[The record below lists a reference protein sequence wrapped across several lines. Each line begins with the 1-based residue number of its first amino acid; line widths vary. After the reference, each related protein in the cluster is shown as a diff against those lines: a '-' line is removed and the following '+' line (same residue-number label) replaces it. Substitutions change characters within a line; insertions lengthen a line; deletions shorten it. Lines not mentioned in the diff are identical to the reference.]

1 MDAQVEQD
9 LIICRALVEMF
20 NNPVLRDQ
28 VAFRGGT
35 ALGKL
40 YFQPQTR
47 YSEDI
52 DLVQVEKGPIKQI
65 IDEVRES
72 LSFLGSP
79 NVRQK
84 VHNNTLRFTFDS
96 EIPPISRLKLKIE
109 INTREHFTV
118 MGYVYKSFSIENDWF
133 TGTSLLKTYSLE
145 EMAGT
150 KMRALYQRK
159 KGRDLYDLYRILRST
174 ECKINRI
181 LDSYTIYM
189 NHVTY
194 NLPTRK
200 EYMLNLSKKV
210 HDPVFIGDLEALLPP
225 GEDFNILEAHDL
237 VVKTLIEK
245 L

>member
-1 MDAQVEQD
+1 
-9 LIICRALVEMF
+9 MF
-20 NNPVLRDQ
+20 NNALLRDK

-40 YFQPQTR
+40 YLQPQIR

-52 DLVQVEKGPIKQI
+52 DLVQIENGPIKQI
-65 IDEVRES
+65 IDGIRES

-79 NVRQK
+79 KVKQT

-96 EIPPISRLKLKIE
+96 EIPPINRMKLKIE
-109 INTREHFTV
+109 VNTREHFAV
-118 MGYVYKSFSIENDWF
+118 MGYVYKSFNIENDWF
-133 TGTSLLKTYSLE
+133 TGAALLKTYSLE

-159 KGRDLYDLYRILRST
+159 KGRDLFDLYRILRST
-174 ECKINRI
+174 ESKINRI

-189 NHVTY
+189 NHVTN

-200 EYMLNLSKKV
+200 EYILNLSKKV
-210 HDPVFIGDLEALLPP
+210 HDPDFIGDLEALLPP
-225 GEDFNILEAHDL
+225 GTDFNISEAYDL
-237 VVKTLIEK
+237 VIKELIEK